1 MLEFERII
9 SIKTYGGTKNM
20 KERSK
25 KIKQMRVLPV
35 FLLAVIIILQ
45 LLNITNTI
53 VNKKKGY
60 HSDEIYSYGLSNSFY
75 QPFIHSNSVYG
86 EEYLKVNEWFSGEVL
101 REYVTVQPD
110 ERFRYDSVWYNQT
123 QDRHPPLYYA
133 VLHTIC
139 SFFPNTYS
147 PVFGYIINY
156 VCFIVM
162 QIFLYKLAVNM
173 LKSKYL
179 ALLLCCLWGF
189 SAGAVDLTIFIRMY
203 CMLAMMTVIFMYL
216 HSEMYRISRQPG
228 QKPSIKMYIAL
239 ITVTALGALTQHMFL
254 IVAFLTAVF
263 FCIYYLVK
271 KQFKIF
277 LKYGFSMLGGA
288 VLSVLIFPST
298 IPHLLSESSNVESLS
313 FLQQLFLT
321 YRYSLRDIAISV
333 IGGNIVFL
341 CMTVPVFLLIAAAF
355 LIPILYLLRD
365 KPEVKKILSK
375 LKSLPKKFKIRKLKK
390 ALKNLWCD
398 IKKIH
403 PLFYLFLICIT
414 VIFATTAYSINFIA
428 KGYVNRY
435 LFIVY
440 PLAELILVYLICF
453 LFRKL
458 KCRRTVVTIIFLA
471 IIIYNISG
479 NTVTFLF
486 DDTRTMDSID
496 ELTAGNECIFVEKT
510 KAETWLVETLPGS
523 VYNADKVFMTYVSE
537 DESITEE
544 LASLKTNKKVYL
556 FINESAKT
564 DVDGTDYFLC
574 YDNQKDVRKIP
585 ADDYYDIFR
594 NLPYSTMLEY
604 VGKYTIFARTYTIYE
619 LA

>member
-1 MLEFERII
+1 M
-9 SIKTYGGTKNM
+9 
-20 KERSK
+20 
-25 KIKQMRVLPV
+25 
-35 FLLAVIIILQ
+35 
-45 LLNITNTI
+45 
-53 VNKKKGY
+53 
-60 HSDEIYSYGLSNSFY
+60 
-75 QPFIHSNSVYG
+75 
-86 EEYLKVNEWFSGEVL
+86 
-101 REYVTVQPD
+101 
-110 ERFRYDSVWYNQT
+110 
-123 QDRHPPLYYA
+123 
-133 VLHTIC
+133 
-139 SFFPNTYS
+139 
-147 PVFGYIINY
+147 GYI
-156 VCFIVM
+156 
-162 QIFLYKLAVNM
+162 
-173 LKSKYL
+173 
-179 ALLLCCLWGF
+179 
-189 SAGAVDLTIFIRMY
+189 
-203 CMLAMMTVIFMYL
+203 
-216 HSEMYRISRQPG
+216 
-228 QKPSIKMYIAL
+228 
-239 ITVTALGALTQHMFL
+239 
-254 IVAFLTAVF
+254 
-263 FCIYYLVK
+263 
-271 KQFKIF
+271 
-277 LKYGFSMLGGA
+277 
-288 VLSVLIFPST
+288 
-298 IPHLLSESSNVESLS
+298 
-313 FLQQLFLT
+313 
-321 YRYSLRDIAISV
+321 
-333 IGGNIVFL
+333 
-341 CMTVPVFLLIAAAF
+341 
-355 LIPILYLLRD
+355 
-365 KPEVKKILSK
+365 
-375 LKSLPKKFKIRKLKK
+375 
-390 ALKNLWCD
+390 
-398 IKKIH
+398 
-403 PLFYLFLICIT
+403 
-414 VIFATTAYSINFIA
+414 
-428 KGYVNRY
+428 NRY